1 MSTSRRPIGIP
12 VTIAV
17 IMIVLLVVLIVG
29 WVLLTVWGAYND
41 EDSANLYWTILP
53 IGATFLATVL
63 GGVIFYMVLSI
74 KSINLTIRQANFI
87 DSVTHELKSPI
98 ASLKLYLQ
106 TLNRLKVSAEEAA
119 EFYDT
124 MLKDVERLDHLIN
137 HLLEAGRLDRSRDD
151 EAEAEEIRLDK
162 LLIGCAESTLLLYR
176 APREMIQFHLEP
188 CVMHSYH
195 GDLDI
200 IFRNLIDNAM
210 KYSGNDA
217 LIEVFLRLDSQK
229 RAVVEVSDNGPGI
242 PKGMR
247 RKIFGRF
254 VRLGLEL
261 QREKPGTGLGLYI
274 VRTLV
279 RRLKGSVKVLDGR
292 KGQGTRFIVTLPG
305 ARPLIGGLPSDAEQ
319 NAA

>member
-1 MSTSRRPIGIP
+1 MSTSRRPIGLP

-17 IMIVLLVVLIVG
+17 IMIVLLVMLIVG
-29 WVLLTVWGAYND
+29 WVLLAVWGAYND
-41 EDSANLYWTILP
+41 EDSAILYWTILP
-53 IGATFLATVL
+53 IGAIFLATVL

-74 KSINLTIRQANFI
+74 KSINLNIRQANFI

-106 TLNRLKVSAEEAA
+106 TLNRLKVSEAEAV
-119 EFYDT
+119 EFYGT

-137 HLLEAGRLDRSRDD
+137 HLLEAGRLDRSRD

-162 LLIGCAESTLLLYR
+162 LLIGCADASLLLYR
-176 APREMIQFHLEP
+176 APREMIQLHLQP
-188 CVMHSYH
+188 CVMHSYQ

-210 KYSGNDA
+210 KYSGANA
-217 LIEVFLRLDSQK
+217 LIEIHLRLDANQK
-229 RAVVEVSDNGPGI
+229 AVVEVSDNGPGI

-279 RRLKGSVKVLDGR
+279 RRLRGSVKVTDGR
-292 KGQGTRFIVTLPG
+292 QGQGTRFIVTLPG
-305 ARPLIGGLPSDAEQ
+305 ARPLNENPQSEEQ

>member
-1 MSTSRRPIGIP
+1 MSTPRRPIGLP

-17 IMIVLLVVLIVG
+17 VMIVLLVVLIVG
-29 WVLLTVWGAYND
+29 WVLLSVWGAYND
-41 EDSANLYWTILP
+41 QDSAGLYWTILP
-53 IGATFLATVL
+53 IGAIFLATVL

-106 TLNRLKVSAEEAA
+106 TLNRLKVSEAEAV
-119 EFYDT
+119 EFYGT

-137 HLLEAGRLDRSRDD
+137 HLLEAGRLDRSRD

-176 APREMIQFHLEP
+176 APRESIQFHLQP
-188 CVMHSYH
+188 CIMHSYQ

-217 LIEVFLRLDSQK
+217 LIEIFLRLDSQQ

-242 PKGMR
+242 PPRMR

-279 RRLKGSVKVLDGR
+279 RRLRGSIKVLDGR
-292 KGQGTRFIVTLPG
+292 QGQGTRFIVTLPG
-305 ARPLIGGLPSDAEQ
+305 ARPLIENPQSEEQ